1 MMKSNN
7 YMCNVELHISRK
19 IHIEV
24 IIMEISAR
32 NGIKG
37 NIADVKLGEVMASI
51 KIEVTEPG
59 VITAIITRESAEELD
74 LKEGDEVK
82 AIIKSTEIM
91 VAK

>member
-1 MMKSNN
+1 
-7 YMCNVELHISRK
+7 
-19 IHIEV
+19 
-24 IIMEISAR
+24 MEISAR
-32 NGIKG
+32 NGLKG
-37 NIADVKLGEVMASI
+37 KVADVKLGEVMASI

>member
-1 MMKSNN
+1 MRTYSN
-7 YMCNVELHISRK
+7 MCNVELHFSKK

-24 IIMEISAR
+24 INMEISAR

-59 VITAIITRESAEELD
+59 VITAAITKESVENLGLAEGAD
-74 LKEGDEVK
+74 AS
-82 AIIKSTEIM
+82 AIIKSTEVI
-91 VAK
+91 VGK